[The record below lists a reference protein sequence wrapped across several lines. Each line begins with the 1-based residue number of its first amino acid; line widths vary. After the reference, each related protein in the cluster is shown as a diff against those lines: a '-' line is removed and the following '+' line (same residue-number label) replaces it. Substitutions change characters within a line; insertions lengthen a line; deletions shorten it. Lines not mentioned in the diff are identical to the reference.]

1 MTAAPLSSEPSPER
15 HELEPVPDRT
25 HPAVTSRF
33 KRSFDLFVSAATLA
47 LLAPLLAAIA
57 FVIRRT
63 SPGPALFRQERVGHQ
78 GRSFEVLKFRTMA
91 VDNDD
96 SAHRELCIRQL
107 TDGEAIPETS
117 DGAFKLES
125 DPRVTPV
132 GQWLRRFSLDEVPQL
147 INVLRGDM
155 SIAGP
160 RPALSFEA
168 DLYRPEHRRRLD
180 VRPGLTG
187 LWQTSGRNRLS
198 MLEMLDLD
206 VSYVDR
212 WSHRLDLEII
222 IRTPLVLIRG
232 DGAR

>member
-15 HELEPVPDRT
+15 AELEPVPDRT
-25 HPAVTSRF
+25 HSAVTSRI

-63 SPGPALFRQERVGHQ
+63 SPGPALFRQDRVGHQ

-107 TDGEAIPETS
+107 TDGEAIAETS

-155 SIAGP
+155 SIVGP

-187 LWQTSGRNRLS
+187 LWQTSGRNRLN

-222 IRTPLVLIRG
+222 LRTPLVLIRG

>member
-1 MTAAPLSSEPSPER
+1 MTAAPLSSEPSAER
-15 HELEPVPDRT
+15 RELEPVPDRT
-25 HPAVTSRF
+25 HSAVTSRI
-33 KRSFDLFVSAATLA
+33 KRSFDVAVSSATLA

-63 SPGPALFRQERVGHQ
+63 SPGPALFRQDRVGHQ
-78 GRSFEVLKFRTMA
+78 GQSFEVLKFRTMA

-107 TDGEAIPETS
+107 TDGEATAETS

-155 SIAGP
+155 SIVGP

-168 DLYRPEHRRRLD
+168 DLYRLEHRRRLD

-212 WSHRLDLEII
+212 WSHRLDLEILL
-222 IRTPLVLIRG
+222 RTPLVLIRG